1 MMREAGAEASAIA
14 GMVVHGNAQ
23 TRRQF
28 DRLVIGNMLDAQF
41 SMQYA
46 LAVGALSGRA
56 TLDQF
61 SPLRSEEPEVRRL
74 MRLVQVVDDRV
85 LKIGEYPPLELRLT
99 DGRSLLRQ
107 IPFAKGAPENPLS
120 DLELERKAMSLITPV
135 LGAARAR
142 QLMSVIARL
151 EEVED
156 LRDLT
161 GLLVPEGE
169 VRGAA

>member
-1 MMREAGAEASAIA
+1 
-14 GMVVHGNAQ
+14 
-23 TRRQF
+23 
-28 DRLVIGNMLDAQF
+28 
-41 SMQYA
+41 
-46 LAVGALSGRA
+46 
-56 TLDQF
+56 
-61 SPLRSEEPEVRRL
+61 
-74 MRLVQVVDDRV
+74 
-85 LKIGEYPPLELRLT
+85 
-99 DGRSLLRQ
+99 
-107 IPFAKGAPENPLS
+107 ENPLS

-142 QLMSVIARL
+142 QLMGVIARL